1 MRFSLSLVDV
11 NMKTSNR
18 HKTVRCKI
26 CCKSMYSYNLKRH
39 SRTHKDI
46 LSLTDSKVVEE
57 LKARHAVKLK
67 REERRQE
74 IERIAQKHDIPIE
87 YCEDGNTTS
96 LEIENM
102 EDILLKNNQI
112 YMEKIERG
120 MRVAMIIDKG
130 VVRKESLN
138 REPSLAS
145 RSVTDITD
153 CPRPL
158 AD

>member
-1 MRFSLSLVDV
+1 MLPLHNSDQSVKNFYLSQKGCRLTKILEMCLKMRHL
-11 NMKTSNR
+11 R
-18 HKTVRCKI
+18 HIVCK
-26 CCKSMYSYNLKRH
+26 C
-39 SRTHKDI
+39 
-46 LSLTDSKVVEE
+46 
-57 LKARHAVKLK
+57 
-67 REERRQE
+67 
-74 IERIAQKHDIPIE
+74 
-87 YCEDGNTTS
+87 
-96 LEIENM
+96 
-102 EDILLKNNQI
+102 LKNETHIAI